1 MLDDDLLLKKK
12 KGFPLSSS
20 FFRTEHR
27 LFSSAASV
35 QSNSLGLIHPNFWW
49 LQHHVLRA
57 GRCWEA
63 PWEARKHHQDRKS
76 HLLEPPRG
84 GMELMKTA
92 DTVTWAMLKIKK
104 IEDRLAHACSVGQFM
119 GLNTLVSMVWIVL
132 LWVPHG
138 SQTKR
143 ETKKHGKHTKET
155 IKDLVFFSH

>member
-1 MLDDDLLLKKK
+1 M
-12 KGFPLSSS
+12 PC
-20 FFRTEHR
+20 
-27 LFSSAASV
+27 A
-35 QSNSLGLIHPNFWW
+35 LGD
-49 LQHHVLRA
+49 A
-57 GRCWEA
+57 GRPLGGQEA
-63 PWEARKHHQDRKS
+63 PPRPE
-76 HLLEPPRG
+76 EPPQQDPLRG